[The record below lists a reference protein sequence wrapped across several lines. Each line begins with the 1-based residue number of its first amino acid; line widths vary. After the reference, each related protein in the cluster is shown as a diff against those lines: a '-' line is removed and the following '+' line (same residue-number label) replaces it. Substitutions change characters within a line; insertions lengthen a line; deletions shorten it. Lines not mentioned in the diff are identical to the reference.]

1 MSTTPEVVNPWTW
14 QDQFGFAHA
23 IAVPPPSRWLLC
35 AGQASHDA
43 DGNVLHPGDIG
54 AQLTQSFGNLET
66 VLGQAGTDLSHVV
79 RLNYYTT
86 NVDALLGV
94 WHPLAERLRKANC
107 RPASTLLGV
116 ARLAFP
122 EMLVEIEAT
131 AFVP

>member
-14 QDQFGFAHA
+14 QDQFGFAQG
-23 IAVPPPSRWLLC
+23 IAVPPPSRWLFC

-43 DGNVLHPGDIG
+43 DGSVLHPGDIG
-54 AQLTQSFGNLET
+54 AQLTQAFDNLET
-66 VLGQAGTDLSHVV
+66 VLAQAGTDLSHVV

-86 NVDALLGV
+86 DVDGLLGV
-94 WHPLAERLRKANC
+94 WHLFTERLTKANC
-107 RPASTLLGV
+107 RPTSTLLGV
-116 ARLAFP
+116 TRLAFP